1 MSADAITRSRVTT
14 SSRDTRIVNV
24 MLTVLVAVLALL
36 FLTPFYF
43 TLTNSVKTY
52 GEVIKDAASLPDQII
67 LENYAIA
74 FRDINFPLVFFN
86 SFFITSVSLLF
97 MVSLGSMAA
106 WRLVRRPHKGS
117 KIIFSIFV
125 IAMVVPFQSIMI
137 PLMRVT
143 STLGL
148 LDNRFGV
155 IITYIGFGM
164 PFTVFLLHGFAKT
177 VPLEVEESAYLDGA
191 SDVTIFIR
199 IVLPL
204 LKSMLATVTILQT
217 FWMWNDFLLPL
228 LIIFSD
234 NLKTIPLAIFSFF
247 GQYNNQWDKAL
258 ATLNMGMLPIIVF
271 FLFLQRFIIRG
282 VTSGS
287 LKG

>member
-1 MSADAITRSRVTT
+1 MSKSALHSHELGRGTT
-14 SSRDTRIVNV
+14 
-24 MLTVLVAVLALL
+24 VAVTIFVILLALL

-43 TLTNSVKTY
+43 TTTNSLKTY
-52 GEVIKDAASLPDQII
+52 GEVIKDAASFPKEIVLR
-67 LENYAIA
+67 NYVIA
-74 FRDINFPLVFFN
+74 FEAINFPLVFLN
-86 SFFITSVSLLF
+86 SFVITGVSLVF
-97 MVSLGSMAA
+97 MVGFGAMAA
-106 WRLVRRPHKGS
+106 WRLVRRPHKLS
-117 KIIFSIFV
+117 KAVFSVFV

-137 PLMRVT
+137 PLMKVT

-148 LDNRFGV
+148 LDSRFGV

-191 SDVTIFIR
+191 GTMTIFVR

-204 LKSMLATVTILQT
+204 LKSMIATVTILQT

-228 LIIFSD
+228 LVIFSD
-234 NLKTIPLAIFSFF
+234 RLKTIPLAIFSFF

-258 ATLNMGMLPIIVF
+258 ATLNMGMVPIIVF
-271 FLFLQRFIIRG
+271 FLLLQRFIIRG

>member
-1 MSADAITRSRVTT
+1 MSTQV
-14 SSRDTRIVNV
+14 
-24 MLTVLVAVLALL
+24 LTAPTERTHAGRLAKIGLTILVALLALL

-43 TLTNSVKTY
+43 TITNSLKSY
-52 GEVIKDAASLPDQII
+52 GEVIKDAASLPEQ
-67 LENYAIA
+67 LVWSNYSIA
-74 FRDINFPLVFFN
+74 FREINFPRVFFN
-86 SFFITSVSLLF
+86 SFIITSVSLVF
-97 MVSLGSMAA
+97 MVMFGAMAA
-106 WRLVRRPHKGS
+106 WRLVRRANNVTKL
-117 KIIFSIFV
+117 IFSIFV

-137 PLMRVT
+137 PLMKVT
-143 STLGL
+143 STFGL
-148 LDNRFGV
+148 LDSRWGV

-177 VPLEVEESAYLDGA
+177 VPLEIEESAYLDGA
-191 SDVTIFIR
+191 STMTIFVR

-228 LIIFSD
+228 LVLFSD
-234 NLKTIPLAIFSFF
+234 GLKTIPLAIFSFF

-258 ATLNMGMLPIIVF
+258 ATLNMGMIPIVIF